1 MRANQGEMLQRWLA
15 ASFAILLAAAPI
27 ARPLVPVEP
36 AAHPGAAQEA
46 IVAPDDAQSEQPIAG
61 VRPAQPFTPG
71 ILSRLALLERAFGL
85 PPAQPPPL
93 QPVGDQIMPA
103 QGDRTGLGGEPRAIL
118 QRSSVGT
125 ARTPTGPPV

>member
-1 MRANQGEMLQRWLA
+1 MLQRWLA
-15 ASFAILLAAAPI
+15 AWLAILLAVAPVVS
-27 ARPLVPVEP
+27 PLVPVEP
-36 AAHPGAAQEA
+36 AAHPGAAQQA
-46 IVAPDDAQSEQPIAG
+46 IVAPDDVQSEQPIAG

-71 ILSRLALLERAFGL
+71 ILSRLALLERALGL

-103 QGDRTGLGGEPRAIL
+103 QRDGTGLGGEPRAIL